1 MDTTKVIKLL
11 LIFIRKFLPMK
22 KNLFVSSLFISI
34 FFFYQCTHKNY
45 CVSSDATKKEHIVIQ
60 QQDID
65 SATYKFILPYKTNID
80 KDLNVIIAHSS
91 SPIEKN
97 SYCNNLAQLVFESMQ
112 WYADSLLSSTSNF
125 YVLINYGGL
134 RANIPAGNISKKHIF
149 EVMPFDNSIVI
160 LKLNDETLKQL
171 ISQTQSNNKLLLK
184 SKNTTTTSI
193 LVTSDYLYQ
202 GGDGCTFL
210 KSAQKLNSKTYFI
223 RDAIIR
229 YCSLK
234 KELSIPC
241 FH

>member
-1 MDTTKVIKLL
+1 
-11 LIFIRKFLPMK
+11 
-22 KNLFVSSLFISI
+22 
-34 FFFYQCTHKNY
+34 
-45 CVSSDATKKEHIVIQ
+45 
-60 QQDID
+60 
-65 SATYKFILPYKTNID
+65 
-80 KDLNVIIAHSS
+80 
-91 SPIEKN
+91 
-97 SYCNNLAQLVFESMQ
+97 MQ
-112 WYADSLLSSTSNF
+112 WYADSVLSPTSNF

-134 RANIPAGNISKKHIF
+134 RADIPAGNILKKHIF

-171 ISQTQSNNKLLLK
+171 ISQTQSNDKLLLK
-184 SKNTTTTSI
+184 YKNTTPTSI